1 MTRAQLPGAILIGL
15 IVASGLLLATGL
27 PRGWNRD
34 TPRFR
39 RFRVA
44 LMSCAGLV
52 VVLGF
57 ATMIGRS

>member
-1 MTRAQLPGAILIGL
+1 MTRAQLPGALLIGL
-15 IVASGLLLATGL
+15 IVVSGLLLATGL

-39 RFRVA
+39 KIRVA
-44 LMSCAGLV
+44 LVSCAGLV
-52 VVLGF
+52 VMLGL